1 MNTRSSLIAICLA
14 VGLST
19 VATSSQAGWYQNYM
33 ARFSKRPV
41 VPATVPAPAVQAPVP
56 VPQRH
61 TPSLPSAKYPNG
73 TGWRAIENDF
83 IDVKARIDVVEGKVD
98 DVKADTV
105 SILSELD
112 DVDADHVMIKDE
124 LADIKDEL
132 DDVDADHATIMD
144 KLDDIN
150 DDLDD
155 INTELGDVASEVLDV
170 ADDVATLKN
179 TLQIQVSVEPKSASD
194 RNEVNDA
201 PVGLFVQVTQNGVG
215 VVGLTADTL
224 DFSNSF
230 PGGAGY
236 CGAAACFIPGMDGM
250 YKIELTGDWVADAYA
265 GTLKVQDGSSAATG
279 TSMVTFEIPAEP
291 AAP

>member
-14 VGLST
+14 VGFST
-19 VATSSQAGWYQNYM
+19 VATSSQAGWFDRYK
-33 ARFSKRPV
+33 ARASQRSA
-41 VPATVPAPAVQAPVP
+41 VPAAVPAPAAQASVS
-56 VPQRH
+56 VPQQH

-112 DVDADHVMIKDE
+112 DVDADHVMIKAE

-144 KLDDIN
+144 KLDT
-150 DDLDD
+150 

-215 VVGLTADTL
+215 VVGLTENTL
-224 DFSNSF
+224 VFSNSF
-230 PGGAGY
+230 PTGGAVY
-236 CGAAACFIPGMDGM
+236 CGAACFIPGADGM
-250 YKIELTGDWVADAYA
+250 YRIELAGDWVVGAYA